1 MLSLGGAPM
10 ALMKTK
16 SSSVEQ
22 GEVARQ
28 VRRPVAE
35 LPRDTKGPYEVFV
48 LVLERAWRCPSLPM
62 SG

>member
-1 MLSLGGAPM
+1 M